1 MQLFFLNKI
10 ANKIKG
16 RITGTSKRS
25 QRAMIITQDGR
36 IVDVDMDVE
45 TGYYID
51 HDKRRAFLAVREN
64 LLPMKDGTGYC
75 AFFFEGDAAPINLG
89 PRTKA
94 IRDKFA
100 ASIKDI
106 EREERANGMHAVSVQ
121 LSKDK
126 MLETI
131 KQILLIFAILTAAV
145 VALSIVIYWFV

>member
-1 MQLFFLNKI
+1 MTLPVGREKVQVGADREIKVPLNVRGQGFAGLVRKKKPLLG
-10 ANKIKG
+10 AC
-16 RITGTSKRS
+16 
-25 QRAMIITQDGR
+25 ATQGDCKS
-36 IVDVDMDVE
+36 
-45 TGYYID
+45 Y
-51 HDKRRAFLAVREN
+51 
-64 LLPMKDGTGYC
+64 LLPMKDGSGYC

-94 IRDKFA
+94 IREKFA

>member
-1 MQLFFLNKI
+1 MNIPIIDKL

-25 QRAMIITQDGR
+25 QQVMIITQDGR
-36 IVDVDMDVE
+36 VVNVDMDVE

-51 HDKRRAFLAVREN
+51 HDKRVAFLAVREN
-64 LLPMKDGTGYC
+64 LLPMKDGSGYC

-94 IRDKFA
+94 IREKFA
-100 ASIKDI
+100 SSIKDI

-145 VALSIVIYWFV
+145 VALSIVIYWFI